1 MYPHL
6 VLMQLTE
13 TPEMLKMLLLVL
25 LPSALCSPK
34 SAPDGPQG
42 PSGAI
47 LRHDLLTDSFSGGS
61 MGAFEAIY
69 DQPCYLDSIECNH
82 NNELQT

>member
-1 MYPHL
+1 
-6 VLMQLTE
+6 
-13 TPEMLKMLLLVL
+13 MLKMLLLLL
-25 LPSALCSPK
+25 LPCVLCSTK

-47 LRHDLLTDSFSGGS
+47 LRQDLLKDSFPGGS

-69 DQPCYLDSIECNH
+69 DQPCYLDNTECNH